1 MRLRR
6 RTEGARALAP
16 GAAAVLVLALLVVAG
31 LAAPAGATV
40 TAQQV
45 EQAREELRE
54 VSARLEGE
62 VARYEAA
69 LLEEEDLRERISRI
83 RLELTEREQSRS

>member
-31 LAAPAGATV
+31 LAAPAGAPTSMRDWWPR
-40 TAQQV
+40 
-45 EQAREELRE
+45 ARC
-54 VSARLEGE
+54 SMPIASPTSPTG
-62 VARYEAA
+62 
-69 LLEEEDLRERISRI
+69 
-83 RLELTEREQSRS
+83 